1 MELQDITMHGHNTL
15 LFLADNKYIIPMK
28 LLSKASDTNLQ
39 RQQRFHAYSLCA
51 FSSRTITQILQEGE
65 FQEIHQ
71 QYQLRD
77 QSLVY

>member
-15 LFLADNKYIIPMK
+15 LFLADNKYTILMK
-28 LLSKASDTNLQ
+28 LLSKESDTNLQ
-39 RQQRFHAYSLCA
+39 RQHRFHAYSLCA